1 MSGKGRLQATG
12 RRVLAGVTGA
22 LAALAFIVLLSV
34 GWAAWTY
41 NGAGPKSPDGKP
53 VVVVLRSGAGVRE
66 IAADLTRAHVVRSSA
81 VFSAAA
87 QLTGAARRLK
97 AGEYEFSSG
106 ASMSAVLSKIRKG
119 EVVRHFVTVPE
130 GLTSEMVVEILMAQ
144 PLLSGAAPV
153 PPEGAILPETYEF
166 QRGEDRG
173 ALLGRMMAARDT
185 LLAQLWAQRAPNLPL
200 HSPQEAVTL
209 ASIVEKETAH
219 ADERRRVAAV
229 FVNRL
234 RQGMRLQ
241 SDPTIIYGL
250 TKGYPLGRGIRQ
262 SELDGV
268 TPYNTYQVDGLPPGP
283 IANPGKDALLAV
295 MNPPVTSDLYFVA
308 DATGNGRSVFSS
320 TLTEHGRN
328 VLALRASERRRP
340 APPTRVPTED
350 IGSQLPRFRR

>member
-1 MSGKGRLQATG
+1 MK
-12 RRVLAGVTGA
+12 RVLLVLLA
-22 LAALAFIVLLSV
+22 LAVMAGGAA
-34 GWAAWTY
+34 GWYAWSWKTY
-41 NGAGPKSPDGKP
+41 GPSTEDR
-53 VVVVLRSGAGVRE
+53 VVLIEQGSSLSRIAQKLEEAGT
-66 IAADLTRAHVVRSSA
+66 LSW
-81 VFSAAA
+81 
-87 QLTGAARRLK
+87 RRLFELELRLRGQAGQLK
-97 AGEYEFSSG
+97 AGEYAIPAHAAMADIAAILIEGKS
-106 ASMSAVLSKIRKG
+106 IQHR
-119 EVVRHFVTVPE
+119 VTVAE
-130 GLTSEMVVEILMAQ
+130 GLTSDMIWKLVRDSN
-144 PLLSGAAPV
+144 LLTGDPGQV
-153 PPEGAILPETYEF
+153 PQEGTLLPETYLF
-166 QRGEDRG
+166 TRGKPRRE
-173 ALLGRMMAARDT
+173 LLREMAA
-185 LLAQLWAQRAPNLPL
+185 AQRKFIADNWPNRAQNLPYGT
-200 HSPQEAVTL
+200 PEQAVTL

>member
-1 MSGKGRLQATG
+1 MK
-12 RRVLAGVTGA
+12 RVLLVLLA
-22 LAALAFIVLLSV
+22 LAVMAGGAA
-34 GWAAWTY
+34 GWYAWSWTTY
-41 NGAGPKSPDGKP
+41 GPSTEDR
-53 VVVVLRSGAGVRE
+53 VVLIEQGSSLSRIAQQLEEAGT
-66 IAADLTRAHVVRSSA
+66 LSW
-81 VFSAAA
+81 
-87 QLTGAARRLK
+87 RRLFELELRLRGQAGQLK
-97 AGEYEFSSG
+97 AGEYAIPAHAAMADIAAILIEGKS
-106 ASMSAVLSKIRKG
+106 IQHR
-119 EVVRHFVTVPE
+119 VTVAE
-130 GLTSEMVVEILMAQ
+130 GLTSDMIWKLVRDSN
-144 PLLSGAAPV
+144 LLTGDPGQV
-153 PPEGAILPETYEF
+153 PQEGTLLPETYLF
-166 QRGEDRG
+166 TRGKPRRE
-173 ALLGRMMAARDT
+173 LLREMAA
-185 LLAQLWAQRAPNLPL
+185 AQRKFIADNWPNRAQYLPYGT
-200 HSPQEAVTL
+200 PEQAVTL

-328 VLALRASERRRP
+328 VLALRASERGRP